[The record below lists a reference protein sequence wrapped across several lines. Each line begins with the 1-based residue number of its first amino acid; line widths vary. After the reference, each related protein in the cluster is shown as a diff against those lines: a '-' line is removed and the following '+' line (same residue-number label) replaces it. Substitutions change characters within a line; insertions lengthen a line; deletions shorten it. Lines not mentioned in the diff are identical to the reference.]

1 MLYII
6 DIFGTF
12 VFAVS
17 GAFRAM
23 KYELDILGV
32 LVLSVATG
40 VGGGIIR
47 DVLIGYT
54 PPAVLRD
61 ETYILIC
68 CAGGLLVF
76 LAARKIAYRWDYVML
91 ADALGLGVFAAIG
104 AAKASQYGLGFI
116 GIIIMAAMTA
126 TGGGVIRD
134 VLVREIPAV
143 LKTDFYAMAAMIGG
157 ACYVLAGNLGYGD
170 NIRLLCAA
178 AATLFLRLM
187 AMKFRISLPKMKSLS
202 LSPSELTLL
211 RKIEKGGKRG
221 KVSQDNTL
229 YEPTDSG
236 HNATDE

>member
-1 MLYII
+1 MLYTL

-17 GAFRAM
+17 GAFRAV

-47 DVLIGYT
+47 DVMIGYT
-54 PPAVLRD
+54 PPAALRD
-61 ETYILIC
+61 ETYLLIC

-76 LAARKIAYRWDYVML
+76 LAPRKIAPRWDYVML

-104 AAKASQYGLGFI
+104 AAKASLYGLGFV

-143 LKTDFYAMAAMIGG
+143 LKNDFYAMAAMIGG
-157 ACYVLAGNLGYGD
+157 ACYVLAGNLGYSES
-170 NIRLLCAA
+170 IQLLCAA

-187 AMKFRISLPKMKSLS
+187 AMKYRISLPKVKSLS
-202 LSPSELTLL
+202 RSPSELTQL
-211 RKIEKGGKRG
+211 RKVEK
-221 KVSQDNTL
+221 KVHRRNVKQDNL
-229 YEPTDSG
+229 PEEPNDS
-236 HNATDE
+236 T